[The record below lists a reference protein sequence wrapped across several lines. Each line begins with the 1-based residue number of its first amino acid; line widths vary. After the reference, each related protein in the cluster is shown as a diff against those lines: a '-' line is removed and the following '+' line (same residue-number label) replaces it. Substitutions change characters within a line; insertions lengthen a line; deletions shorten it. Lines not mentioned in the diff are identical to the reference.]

1 MRTLTAVV
9 LATSFAFCAMDAH
22 AEIQK
27 SGPEEFPGKHE
38 LDAHLGYH
46 AGFGGTYQNPSG
58 MKLTAE
64 YGYRFHPLVWFD
76 VQLSNVFGFGSPIG
90 PCANS
95 FATQCY
101 RGGWAF
107 GLAAGVKLKWTT
119 KIPLVIETP
128 ILAAVDVLYLR
139 DCGDNGAAGP
149 LLRTGVGA
157 KYFLTKR
164 IGLGA
169 NFAFSF
175 GPGFHSGSN
184 VATCQHNSYV
194 DFYGAFE
201 FNIGA
206 EFIL

>member
-1 MRTLTAVV
+1 MRSLAVV
-9 LATSFAFCAMDAH
+9 VLLLQGGVAR

-27 SGPEEFPGKHE
+27 SGPEVFPSKHE
-38 LDAHLGYH
+38 LDAHLGYQ
-46 AGFGGTYQNPSG
+46 AGFGGVFQNPSG
-58 MKLTAE
+58 FKVTGE

-76 VQLSNVFGFGSPIG
+76 LQASNVFGFGGAVG
-90 PCANS
+90 PCANAGNV
-95 FATQCY
+95 FCY

-107 GLAAGVKLKWTT
+107 GLAGGVKLKWTT

-128 ILAAVDVLYLR
+128 ILVGVDVLYLR
-139 DCGDNGAAGP
+139 DCGDNGAAAP
-149 LLRTGVGA
+149 LLRTGAGA
-157 KYFLTKR
+157 KYFLTKH

-175 GPGFHSGSN
+175 GPAFHGGSA
-184 VATCQHNSYV
+184 VPSCQRGAYT
-194 DFYGAFE
+194 DFYGSFE